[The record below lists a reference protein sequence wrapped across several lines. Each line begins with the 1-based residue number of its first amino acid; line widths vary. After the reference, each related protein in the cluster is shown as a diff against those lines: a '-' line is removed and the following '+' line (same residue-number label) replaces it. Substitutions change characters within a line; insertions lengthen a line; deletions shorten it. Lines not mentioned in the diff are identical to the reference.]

1 MKFESFCEKCSDQ
14 EFQAFEPVFKD
25 LIALASKE
33 ILSRFLR
40 GIAVDEKEDLSPV
53 TVADRQAE
61 KVMREKIEQVFPAH
75 GIYGEEFGIK
85 ETSGEL
91 PHYRWIL
98 DPIDGT
104 RSFITN
110 AFQFGTLIA
119 LEKDCGSGFKPL
131 IGAISH
137 PQVGACLIGRSNET
151 KLYLPNGQI
160 VSPRVRNTQEISQ
173 ATLLTTSHWTTS
185 EQQGGEEL
193 QKLID
198 QVKLYR
204 TWGDCFGYFA
214 VATGGADIMI
224 DPDLHYWDVAALV
237 PIIEGAQGILVSIKG
252 GNPLKD
258 LSAVAAS
265 PQLIDKVL
273 DIIKK

>member
-1 MKFESFCEKCSDQ
+1 MKFESFCEQCSDQ

-85 ETSGEL
+85 ETSGDL
-91 PHYRWIL
+91 PRYRWIL

-119 LEKDCGSGFKPL
+119 LEKDSGSGFKPL

-151 KLYLPNGQI
+151 KLYLPNGQ
-160 VSPRVRNTQEISQ
+160 VVTPRVRNTQEISQ

-185 EQQGGEEL
+185 EQQGGEEM

-198 QVKLYR
+198 HVKLYR

-237 PIIEGAQGILVSIKG
+237 PIIEGAQGVLVSTKG

-258 LSAVAAS
+258 LSAVAAN
-265 PQLIDKVL
+265 PQLIGKVL
-273 DIIKK
+273 DVIKK